1 MEMTAKETKDM
12 ERMFLQSEQEY
23 TAEETAQRSALGQGT
38 KAPVYGSPNF
48 TYFMLENFIYG
59 KFEKG
64 ISTYKL
70 VDKKV
75 WIRKESTIPFLNV
88 LAAKFG
94 MTICYRTD
102 VLLRGEKSFVEI
114 SVNNDEF
121 DKIEVFSSCKDEA
134 SEIEKIADKFQCL
147 DQKVSVRWI
156 YNAEGRSV
164 DLIED
169 FQEQVSADLYPYIKD
184 FDTFVER
191 FQASKS
197 NILLLI
203 GEPGTGKTTFI
214 KNMLA
219 KMNKLCYLTYDEKVL
234 NNDYTFASY
243 MEDDEAGAFVI
254 EDADLFL
261 KSRSDGNGMVSR
273 FLNVG
278 DGLIKLQNK
287 KLIFSTNLPNIKD
300 IDAALVRPGRC
311 FDIINFSKLTRE
323 EAQVVADNRNI
334 LLPGE
339 TGKKDFTL
347 AEIFNNPVQKP
358 AVVSRSFGFC

>member
-1 MEMTAKETKDM
+1 MDMTPKEIRNMEE
-12 ERMFLQSEQEY
+12 MFLKADCEY
-23 TAEETAQRSALGQGT
+23 AAEETAKRSATAQWAKG
-38 KAPVYGSPNF
+38 PVYGSPNF
-48 TYFMLENFIYG
+48 VHFLLENFIYS
-59 KFEKG
+59 KFEQG

-70 VDKKV
+70 VDKKI
-75 WIRKESTIPFLNV
+75 WIRKESTVPFLNV

-94 MTICYRTD
+94 MTVCYSNN
-102 VLLRGEKSFVEI
+102 VLLRNNKSFVEVG
-114 SVNNDEF
+114 VNNDEF
-121 DKIEVFSSCKDEA
+121 DKIEVYSSDKAEA
-134 SEIEKIADKFQCL
+134 LEIEAVADKFQCK

-184 FDTFVER
+184 FDTFVDR

-323 EAQVVADNRNI
+323 QAQVVADNRNI
-334 LLPGE
+334 VLPGDVD
-339 TGKKDFTL
+339 KKDFTL

-358 AVVSRSFGFC
+358 VMVSRPFGFY